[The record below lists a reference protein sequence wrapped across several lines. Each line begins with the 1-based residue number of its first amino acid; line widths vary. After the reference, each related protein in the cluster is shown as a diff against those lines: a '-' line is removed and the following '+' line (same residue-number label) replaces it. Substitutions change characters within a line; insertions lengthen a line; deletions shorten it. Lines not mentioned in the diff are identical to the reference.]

1 MKVLQLIGV
10 IVFLFLFVSCNNN
23 LTEFE
28 NKHPEG
34 SVMLKYKIQQRAE
47 DGFLLEVLDI
57 QDSRCPIGSVCSD
70 PGKVSVKLRVLS
82 ENSVVETC
90 LEFSEIPG
98 QVQSCD
104 TIENRRIEIYKV
116 SPIPYTGK
124 PIESLN
130 NYTVVLIVE
139 DI

>member
-28 NKHPEG
+28 NEHPEG
-34 SVMLKYKIQQRAE
+34 SVVLKYKIQQRA
-47 DGFLLEVLDI
+47 DVDFLLEVLDI
-57 QDSRCPIGSVCSD
+57 NDTRCPIGSVCSD
-70 PGKVSVKLRVLS
+70 PGKVSVNLRVLT
-82 ENSVVETC
+82 NSGVSETC

-98 QVQSCD
+98 RCYSCD
-104 TIENRRIEIYKV
+104 TIENRRIEVFKV
-116 SPIPYTGK
+116 SPIPYADK
-124 PIESLN
+124 PTNLLT
-130 NYTVVLIVE
+130 NYSVVVVVN